1 MNIRLSEMT
10 RDRLHEF
17 FKHFVYEPQT
27 FKDESCVRPYIYDEN
42 QVNAYFDKH
51 QKQGKLHFAIMLDDA
66 VIGDIYLKNI
76 DPLSKSCEIGIHMV
90 SDNFK
95 GKGYG
100 TQAERQVLEYA
111 FNKLNMESVYA
122 HTFAKN
128 HRSRKALIKA
138 GFAPI
143 EINEQTCRFVCYK
156 TQSKEVAI
164 SG

>member
-1 MNIRLSEMT
+1 MNIKLCEMT
-10 RDRLHEF
+10 RDRLHDF
-17 FKHFVYEPQT
+17 FKHLVYDPQT
-27 FKDESCVRPYIYDEN
+27 FIDERCIQPYIYDEN

-90 SDNFK
+90 SDHFK

-100 TQAERQVLEYA
+100 TQAEQQMLTYA
-111 FNKLNMESVYA
+111 FSKLQMESVYA
-122 HTFAKN
+122 QTLAKN

-138 GFAPI
+138 GFTPI
-143 EINEQTCRFVCYK
+143 EINEHTCRFVCRK
-156 TQSKEVAI
+156 TQSKEVAT